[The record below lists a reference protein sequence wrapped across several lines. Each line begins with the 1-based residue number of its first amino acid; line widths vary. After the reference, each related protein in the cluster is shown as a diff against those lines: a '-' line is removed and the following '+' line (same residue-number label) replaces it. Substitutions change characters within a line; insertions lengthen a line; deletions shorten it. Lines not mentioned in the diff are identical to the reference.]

1 MHEESNSERSHREI
15 SPSTCSSQRNG
26 FTSDSASSSSV
37 SSSVAPSTN
46 AAAFDANNL
55 TNSHHRNLNALKLFI
70 GQIPRFMNEVDIRPI
85 FEEFGPISDILV
97 LRDKLTGI
105 HKGCAFITFCKRES
119 AVRCQETLHE
129 KKILPG
135 MARPLQV
142 KAADCERKSAF
153 SRGLNIFLTETADH
167 NSDRGKPFDNSDL

>member
-1 MHEESNSERSHREI
+1 MDSGVDMHEESNSERSHREI

-105 HKGCAFITFCKRES
+105 HKGESKNALFCKFK
-119 AVRCQETLHE
+119 V
-129 KKILPG
+129 
-135 MARPLQV
+135 
-142 KAADCERKSAF
+142 
-153 SRGLNIFLTETADH
+153 GLYWGDKYH
-167 NSDRGKPFDNSDL
+167 G